1 MSERNYNIIEPRKER
16 SKAWKGFAI
25 ESVAEK
31 QLRNVAA
38 MPDAHGGLIEA
49 TVGVDI
55 GCGMIADDTEREPMN
70 DEEGARKMG
79 GKKFE

>member
-38 MPDAHGGLIEA
+38 MPDVHWGIDRGDSGRGYRLWYDR
-49 TVGVDI
+49 T
-55 GCGMIADDTEREPMN
+55 PH
-70 DEEGARKMG
+70 
-79 GKKFE
+79 